1 MDPRLQEMLDHY
13 EITKTLKEYCF
24 ACDRGDQPRMADVY
38 LEDSW
43 DDHGIHAAPGREFTR
58 LMMREIFAQTDTLSH
73 LLGQSQISVDG
84 DKAGAETYFI
94 AVARATG
101 LDGTPLCNQLG
112 GRFVDRLERQDGRWL
127 IKSRTVVR
135 DWGISIPVE
144 ADWTERVGLKNG
156 QRSNAD
162 PAFAALGLRHSTS

>member
-24 ACDRGDQPRMADVY
+24 ACDRGDQPRMANVY

-43 DDHGIHAAPGREFTR
+43 DDHGIHAAPGRDFAR
-58 LMMREIFAQTDTLSH
+58 AIMPEIFAQSDSLSH
-73 LLGQSQISVDG
+73 LLGQSQISVNG

-94 AVARATG
+94 AVSRAVAPQG
-101 LDGTPLCNQLG
+101 ALCHQLG
-112 GRFVDRLERQDGRWL
+112 GRFVDRVERQDGRWL
-127 IKSRTVVR
+127 IKNRIAVR
-135 DWGISIPVE
+135 DWGITIPVQ
-144 ADWTERVGLKNG
+144 ADWTAEVGLKNG

-162 PAFAALGLRHSTS
+162 PAFAVLGLTHSTL